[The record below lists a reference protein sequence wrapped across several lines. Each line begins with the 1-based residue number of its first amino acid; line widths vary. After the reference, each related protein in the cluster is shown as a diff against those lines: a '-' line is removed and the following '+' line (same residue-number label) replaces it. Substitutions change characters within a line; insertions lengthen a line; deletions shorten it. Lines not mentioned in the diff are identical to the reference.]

1 MPDFVGY
8 LSLVVLFI
16 CVLGPLFR
24 IIPLPLQT
32 ILVLGT
38 LLNLIVGSVAL
49 MLNGAGLAA
58 ILSMPTQVHG
68 NIILLPIMALL
79 SGFLMAGALEHSG
92 AFDALRLIV
101 AKVQRTPLGLAG
113 TVVLIVQIPT
123 VFAMPCGRIQAAALL
138 PVVMGLGPDGLGLL
152 RVRQMVV
159 LVGALAVNCAAS
171 CGPSQIGGIGQIGEG
186 IIGTLGSLQMPQEF
200 GIMLGTSLTAV
211 FLSFFTTKLDLEQ
224 TIRLRERKET
234 GERHELDL
242 KAPFAGYVSLL
253 IFVVCLT
260 GSVFNLFGQTPIT
273 TILIAGTVLIMI
285 VSRTG
290 IQAVVSGIVLHPVT
304 ALIAGFLMAGSL
316 AATGGFNALG
326 HLIRYMGQ
334 HTFLGLAGM
343 AVLFVQL
350 ETIVPMPCGRILAAA
365 LLPVIFALGPKSMT
379 GSFALGLFN
388 ETQIKVLLAAFIVNA
403 AASCGP
409 SPIGGVGTIA
419 EGIIR
424 SEIGYLRDAQS
435 FGIMMVMTPLAAVS
449 MRFIEIEQD
458 PMCPGNLATLAVL
471 IFGMLGVSFLVL
483 RFFRPSGEIVKGK
496 KMARVLAFV
505 VGGAVSGALIAFAM
519 DFRTPTGLLQ
529 GALGGV
535 LSSIL
540 LLLT

>member
-1 MPDFVGY
+1 MPEFVGY
-8 LSLVVLFI
+8 ISLAVLFI

-38 LLNLIVGSVAL
+38 ILNLLIGGAAL
-49 MLNGAGLAA
+49 AINGAGWAA

-92 AFDALRLIV
+92 AFAALRLIV
-101 AKVQRTPLGLAG
+101 AKARRTPLGLAG
-113 TVVLIVQIPT
+113 TIVLITQIPT
-123 VFAMPCGRIQAAALL
+123 IFAMPCGRIQAAALL
-138 PVVMGLGPDGLGLL
+138 PVIMGLGPEGIGLL
-152 RVRQMVV
+152 NVRQMVV
-159 LVGALAVNCAAS
+159 FVGAFAANAAAS

-186 IIGTLGSLQMPQEF
+186 IMGQLGFLQMPQEF
-200 GIMLGTSLTAV
+200 GIMVGTALTAL
-211 FLSFFTTKLDLEQ
+211 FLYYFTTKVDLEEN
-224 TIRLRERKET
+224 IRLRERKE
-234 GERHELDL
+234 GDGKRELAL
-242 KAPFAGYVSLL
+242 TAPVTGYVSLA
-253 IFVVCLT
+253 IFSLCLT
-260 GSVFNLFGQTPIT
+260 GSVFGFFGQTPIT
-273 TILIAGTVLIMI
+273 TILIAGTILIMI

-316 AATGGFNALG
+316 SVTGGFDALG
-326 HLIRYMGQ
+326 TLVRVVGQ
-334 HTFLGLAGM
+334 RTFLGLAGM

-365 LLPVIFALGPKSMT
+365 LLPVIFALGPKTISGDM
-379 GSFALGLFN
+379 ALGLFN
-388 ETQIKVLLAAFIVNA
+388 ENQITVLLAAFIVNA

-424 SEIGYLRDAQS
+424 SEIGYLRGAQS
-435 FGIMMVMTPLAAVS
+435 FGIMVLMTPLAAVS
-449 MRFIEIEQD
+449 IRFLQIEKNA
-458 PMCPGNLATLAVL
+458 MCASNLLTLAVL
-471 IFGMLGVSFLVL
+471 VGGLLAASCLVL
-483 RFFRPSGEIVKGK
+483 RLMRPSGRLVKGK
-496 KMARVLAFV
+496 KMATILAFL
-505 VGGAVSGALIAFAM
+505 VGGAFAGVVIAFAM
-519 DFRTPTGLLQ
+519 DFRSPAELLQ
-529 GALGGV
+529 GAMGGV
-535 LSSIL
+535 LSAVL

>member
-1 MPDFVGY
+1 MPEFVGY
-8 LSLVVLFI
+8 ISLIVLFI

-24 IIPLPLQT
+24 VIPLPLQT

-38 LLNLIVGSVAL
+38 ILNLLVGGVAL
-49 MLNGAGLAA
+49 ALNGAGLAA

-101 AKVQRTPLGLAG
+101 AKAQRTPLGLAG

-138 PVVMGLGPDGLGLL
+138 PVVMGLGPEGIGLL

-186 IIGTLGSLQMPQEF
+186 IIGQLRFLQMPQEF
-200 GIMLGTSLTAV
+200 GIMIGTAFTAL
-211 FLSFFTTKLDLEQ
+211 FLCYFTTQLDLDEN
-224 TIRLRERKET
+224 IRLRDRDHAEEKR
-234 GERHELDL
+234 ELQL
-242 KAPFAGYVSLL
+242 TAPLSGYASLL
-253 IFVVCLT
+253 IFLVCLT
-260 GSVFNLFGQTPIT
+260 GSVFGLFGKTPIT
-273 TILIAGTVLIMI
+273 TVLIAGTVLIMI
-285 VSRTG
+285 LSGTG

-316 AATGGFNALG
+316 SVTGGFEVLG
-326 HLIRYMGQ
+326 TLVRAMGQ
-334 HTFLGLAGM
+334 HTFFGLAGM
-343 AVLFVQL
+343 AVLFIQL

-365 LLPVIFALGPKSMT
+365 LLPVVFALGPKTISGSM
-379 GSFALGLFN
+379 AIGLFN
-388 ETQIKVLLAAFIVNA
+388 ETQITVLLAAFIVNA

-424 SEIGYLRDAQS
+424 SEIGYLRSAQS
-435 FGIMMVMTPLAAVS
+435 FGIMMLMSPMAAVS
-449 MRFIEIEQD
+449 MRFLQLEKD
-458 PMCPGNLATLAVL
+458 PMSGSNLLTIGVLMGGLFAV
-471 IFGMLGVSFLVL
+471 SCLVL
-483 RFFRPSGEIVKGK
+483 RLMRPSGKLVKGK
-496 KMARVLAFV
+496 KMATILAFLI
-505 VGGAVSGALIAFAM
+505 GGAFSGAVIAFAM
-519 DFRTPTGLLQ
+519 DFRTPGELLQ

-535 LSSIL
+535 LSAVL